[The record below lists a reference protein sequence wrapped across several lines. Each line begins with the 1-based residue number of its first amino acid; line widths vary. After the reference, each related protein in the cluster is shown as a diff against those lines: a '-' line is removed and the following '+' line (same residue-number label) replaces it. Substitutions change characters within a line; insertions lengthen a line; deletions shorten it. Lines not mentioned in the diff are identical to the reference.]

1 MSAPYS
7 YDSINT
13 AAAQVSPGT
22 IHSQNTALVAYYR
35 RYLFDRAIS
44 VFKWKIP
51 EGWNKTYF
59 LYSIYGIGFIA
70 VINTDQF
77 GIIPQHG
84 TLGGRGV
91 FYQPTHVCIA
101 NPLLNQAVMP
111 EIGKDTEII
120 KLRPDY
126 FGILDLVNDYA
137 EQMALTSELFSVNT
151 LNSRLSYVFMAGDK
165 RSAESYKL
173 AMDKLYSGNPM
184 VVMDKALFGPNG
196 EPCWQLLLQDVGQ
209 NYLAGEALENLR
221 RLECKFN
228 NEIGLPA
235 NLATQKK
242 ERTISAEVEANDAE
256 TYGRAAAWLE
266 SLQDGCERVRNMFGV
281 EITVDWRVDPMQ
293 IREEESYESDVVVSG
308 NGESGSQPDKR

>member
-1 MSAPYS
+1 MPLPYS
-7 YDSINT
+7 YDSIN
-13 AAAQVSPGT
+13 AYQSQIQPGT
-22 IHSQNTALVAYYR
+22 IRSQDTATVAYFR

-51 EGWNKTYF
+51 ESWNKTYF

-70 VINTDQF
+70 VINTDKF

-91 FYQPTHVCIA
+91 FYQPTRVCIA
-101 NPLLNQAVMP
+101 NPLFNTAVMP
-111 EIGKDTEII
+111 EIGVDCEII

-126 FGILDLVNDYA
+126 CGILDLVNDYA
-137 EQMALTSELFSVNT
+137 EQMALTSQLFSINT
-151 LNSRLSYVFMAGDK
+151 INSRLSYVFMAGDK
-165 RSAESYKL
+165 RSGESYKK
-173 AMDKLYSGNPM
+173 AMDQLYSGDPM
-184 VVMDKALFGPNG
+184 VVMDKSLFGANG
-196 EPCWQLLLQDVGQ
+196 EPSWQLLLQNVGQ

-228 NEIGLPA
+228 NEIGVPA
-235 NLATQKK
+235 NLATQKR

-266 SLQDGCERVRNMFGV
+266 SLQDGCERVRKMFGV
-281 EITVDWRVDPMQ
+281 EISVDWRVDPMK
-293 IREEESYESDVVVSG
+293 IREEESYESNTVISG
-308 NGESGSQPDKR
+308 NG